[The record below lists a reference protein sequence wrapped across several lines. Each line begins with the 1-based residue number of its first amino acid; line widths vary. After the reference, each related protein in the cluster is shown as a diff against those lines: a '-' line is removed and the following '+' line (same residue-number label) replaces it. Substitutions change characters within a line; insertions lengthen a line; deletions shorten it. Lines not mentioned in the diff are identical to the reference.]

1 MVENASPN
9 INYKNYNDNRINFY
23 GFINDLIKISNITKK
38 IIQNIFSYF
47 KYHIIKLQNIVYNNS
62 NNKGNKKI
70 LNDNNKRKEAQI
82 KNRKNNAN
90 NRNII
95 NYLIRF
101 IIINLICI
109 IKSNIFDLFYFQY
122 SKIILKIKGTGENML
137 FGKRGYKYFQSI
149 DNLKSVYINGI
160 LKNEKVFKYD
170 FSQENN
176 IVELIW
182 DDNIVNCSCMF
193 AFCSNITEIDLSHF
207 NTSQVKNMDRMF
219 DH

>member
-82 KNRKNNAN
+82 KKRKNNVN
-90 NRNII
+90 N
-95 NYLIRF
+95 
-101 IIINLICI
+101 
-109 IKSNIFDLFYFQY
+109 SIFN
-122 SKIILKIKGTGENML
+122 ILK
-137 FGKRGYKYFQSI
+137 
-149 DNLKSVYINGI
+149 
-160 LKNEKVFKYD
+160 
-170 FSQENN
+170 
-176 IVELIW
+176 
-182 DDNIVNCSCMF
+182 
-193 AFCSNITEIDLSHF
+193 
-207 NTSQVKNMDRMF
+207 
-219 DH
+219 